1 LLAIRFI
8 FGIMGIKMQKI
19 QLLTTLFLLLISC
32 SSNAR
37 NPKPDNTPGFGKVVI
52 NYGDTSSP
60 AFKQMVYNLDTFY
73 QRQVNAGFNGS
84 VLIGYKGH
92 ILYER
97 YYGLSQKESGAPWS
111 PLTQSQ
117 LASTSKTLT
126 SGAIL
131 LLKDKG
137 LLHLDDLVSVYIP
150 SFPYADITV
159 RMLLNHRSG
168 LPDYI
173 HFAPKPVDKPYLNND
188 DVINLFASKKPKL
201 KFTPNTKFNYSNS
214 NFVMLASIVE
224 SVSGMKF
231 DYFMKRFIFTPLG
244 MKNTFVIDPNKERV
258 CTAAFCYKA
267 NWQLEPDMHLDGV
280 VGDKGVYSTVE
291 DLYKWDQAL
300 YTNRLLNYSTLLEA
314 FKPYSFETA
323 GAKNYGLGWRMLNYS
338 DGNKI
343 VYHNG
348 WWHGNNTCFY
358 RFLQDNFTIIVLGN
372 RFNKSI
378 YRQPMQIYNI
388 VMGNNEKVS
397 GELEPEE

>member
-1 LLAIRFI
+1 MAISILRA
-8 FGIMGIKMQKI
+8 K
-19 QLLTTLFLLLISC
+19 LYLTGLLLILSC
-32 SSNAR
+32 NSNAR
-37 NPKPDNTPGFGKVVI
+37 SPKPDNPKQFGKVVI
-52 NYGDTSSP
+52 DYSDTNS
-60 AFKQMVYNLDTFY
+60 ATYRQMIYNLDTFY
-73 QRQVNAGFNGS
+73 NRQVNAGFNGS
-84 VLIGYKGH
+84 VLIGYKGKV
-92 ILYER
+92 LYER
-97 YYGLSQKESGAPWS
+97 YFGFSQKESGALWS
-111 PLTQSQ
+111 PLSQSQ

-137 LLHLDDLVSVYIP
+137 LINIDESVTSYIP
-150 SFPYADITV
+150 SFPYPEITV

-173 HFAPKPVDKPYLNND
+173 HFAPKPSDKMYLNND
-188 DVINLFASKKPKL
+188 DIVNLFATKKPKL

-214 NFVMLASIVE
+214 NFALLASIVQN
-224 SVSGMKF
+224 VSGMKF

-244 MKNTFVIDPNKERV
+244 MKNTFVVDPNKERV
-258 CTAAFCYKA
+258 CTATFCYKA

-280 VGDKGVYSTVE
+280 VGDKGVYSTVN

-300 YTNRLLNYSTLLEA
+300 YTNRLLKYSTLLEA

-323 GAKNYGLGWRMLNYS
+323 GSKNYGLGWRMLNYD

-358 RFLQDNFTIIVLGN
+358 RFVQDNFTIIVLGN
-372 RFNKSI
+372 KFSKAI

-388 VMGNNEKVS
+388 VMGSNEKVS
-397 GELEPEE
+397 SELEPEE